1 MNLDKDFYQY
11 ILKHPLLFF
20 RFDYEDSFFIRHS
33 RFGTLRFSFT
43 SRHTILKNLKTPTI
57 CIFELSEGFKTSSKL
72 YIGIIKSKSTVSTFD
87 SRLKMI
93 DSVLIYP
100 GKIEALI
107 ELISDKRLRTIFQQ
121 RLQEDIAVLSPK
133 LSAIII
139 SCLLSIEKNKQV
151 IETIAYKL
159 NGYKSLS
166 YKAQFQMSAVQLAL
180 AAFGLEKTEE
190 PLYVS
195 IKRNSDST
203 LKLLNGGYRLT
214 EDNII
219 AHDARSIPG
228 FQLIES
234 YLTGHAV
241 FENRDERLEVFTA
254 NRNDLEKMFGV
265 DLIYINTIQKNIV
278 MIQYKMLEK
287 SIKEV
292 DSKEKDWIYRPDQQ
306 FYDELERMSLLSSYT
321 NSNDYRLN
329 SNPFYLKF
337 VRRIQG
343 NGSPEGFVISLE
355 HFKHLL
361 GRPESK
367 GDHGGIR
374 ISYNI
379 LNGTYLRESDFL
391 GLIRSGYIGTYS
403 EDSQHLATIIHSVA
417 EGEKA
422 IVLAWQRKRSKNN
435 VIDNNV

>member
-1 MNLDKDFYQY
+1 MNWESEFLAY
-11 ILKHPLLFF
+11 IVKHPFLYLRFDKEDSLFIEDTRYGLF
-20 RFDYEDSFFIRHS
+20 RFSITARHYFF
-33 RFGTLRFSFT
+33 
-43 SRHTILKNLKTPTI
+43 KNLKTPTI
-57 CIFELSEGFKTSSKL
+57 CVFYLHNEYRNNMGLF
-72 YIGIIKSKSTVSTFD
+72 IGITKSKRVVSTFD
-87 SRLKMI
+87 SGVKIIDGIRLN
-93 DSVLIYP
+93 LNAP
-100 GKIEALI
+100 EELA
-107 ELISDKRLRTIFQQ
+107 ELIKDKRSKNLFLQ
-121 RLQEDIAVLSPK
+121 RIQEGVAVFSPK
-133 LSAIII
+133 LSKTVI
-139 SCLLSIEKNKQV
+139 SCLLSYEENKSS
-151 IETIAYKL
+151 IETIAYRL
-159 NGYKSLS
+159 NGFKSLS
-166 YKAQFQMSAVQLAL
+166 YKAQFQMSAIQLAL
-180 AAFGLEKTEE
+180 AAFGLTKTEE
-190 PLYVS
+190 PLFVNT
-195 IKRNSDST
+195 KRNSDST
-203 LKLLNGGYRLT
+203 LKFFNGGYRLT
-214 EDNII
+214 EDNVI

-287 SIKEV
+287 SLNEE
-292 DSKEKDWIYRPDQQ
+292 SPKEKDWIYRPDQQ
-306 FYDELERMSLLSSYT
+306 FYNELERMSLLTPYT
-321 NSNDYRLN
+321 KPKDYRLN

-367 GDHGGIR
+367 GVHGGIR

-391 GLIRSGYIGTYS
+391 GLIRSGYIGTHS
-403 EDSQHLATIIHSVA
+403 EDSQHLATIIHSVT

-422 IVLAWQRKRSKNN
+422 IVLAWQRKYSENN